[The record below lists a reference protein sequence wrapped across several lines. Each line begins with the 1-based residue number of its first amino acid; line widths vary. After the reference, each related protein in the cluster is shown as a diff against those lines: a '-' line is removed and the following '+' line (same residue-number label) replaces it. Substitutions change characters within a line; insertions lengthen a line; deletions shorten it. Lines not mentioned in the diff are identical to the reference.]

1 MNKYIIFGFII
12 LLIIY
17 VYMIME
23 PVNKND
29 GKTETMCN
37 SEDFT
42 SICPR
47 SGELLDEHPL

>member
-23 PVNKND
+23 PVNKTNEQ
-29 GKTETMCN
+29 KETMCS
-37 SEDFT
+37 SEYFT
-42 SICPR
+42 SICPK

>member
-23 PVNKND
+23 PNN
-29 GKTETMCN
+29 TEKMQSKCD
-37 SEDFT
+37 SEKFT
-42 SICPR
+42 SICPK
-47 SGELLDEHPL
+47 SGEEIDMYPL